1 MKAKEGDSMRLEQ
14 FEYFTTIAYLKSMN
28 LASEKLHVSQQ
39 TLSTSMKKL
48 EEELNVQLL
57 VRSHFGVSLTDEGI
71 EFFKIAEQI
80 QKNIADFKMRY
91 AKKEADIKGRLNIY
105 ATPAVCASILPKLIT
120 IFNKQHPN
128 IEIRIIEKISSEI
141 LIDGNTGQIL
151 YENNSDKPIHIGS
164 LNKLMTILLVAECI
178 ESGELSLND
187 ELTAGNNAFNE
198 TGAVIWL
205 ETGEKMS
212 VSDLLKGII
221 IGNANDA
228 CIVFAEKISGSEKD
242 FVKLMNQK
250 AKELGMK
257 NTIFTDCKGTGE
269 GKQYSTAF

>member
-1 MKAKEGDSMRLEQ
+1 MNKKI
-14 FEYFTTIAYLKSMN
+14 FTVLIVFAIFLFRTN
-28 LASEKLHVSQQ
+28 LIL
-39 TLSTSMKKL
+39 
-48 EEELNVQLL
+48 
-57 VRSHFGVSLTDEGI
+57 
-71 EFFKIAEQI
+71 
-80 QKNIADFKMRY
+80 
-91 AKKEADIKGRLNIY
+91 Y
-105 ATPAVCASILPKLIT
+105 AT
-120 IFNKQHPN
+120 
-128 IEIRIIEKISSEI
+128 EEKISSEI
-141 LIDGNTGQIL
+141 LIDGNTGQVL

-178 ESGELSLND
+178 ESGELYLND

-257 NTIFTDCKGTGE
+257 NTVFTDCKGTGS
-269 GKQYSTAF
+269 GNQYSTAYDMSLLTKEQYAHLVGQKGIPKYN